1 MLYDFQMKIKVFAD
15 TICGWCYIGHSRL
28 LNAVRTFENIVF
40 NFEHAP
46 FQLNPDMPKEGMRRL
61 DYLKHKFGSKELAQ
75 PMYDN
80 MNTEAI
86 KEDLKLK
93 LDNIQVT
100 PNTKLSHILTNL
112 AFKKKIGHKVLN
124 EIYDAYFSK
133 GIDIGNADVLIEIG
147 KSNGI
152 NEKEIIDIFSSNK
165 KINDINQKNIT
176 ARSIGIN
183 GVPFFEIDKKTYISG
198 AQSTA
203 NFIEAIKVNL

>member
-1 MLYDFQMKIKVFAD
+1 MKIKVYAD

-28 LNAVRTFENIVF
+28 VKAIGTFENVVF
-40 NFEHAP
+40 DFEHAP
-46 FQLNPDMPKEGMRRL
+46 FQLNPDMPKEGMNRL

-133 GIDIGNADVLIEIG
+133 GIDIGNAEALIKIG
-147 KSNGI
+147 KSKNI
-152 NEKEIIDIFSSNK
+152 SEKEIIDVFSSDK
-165 KINDINQKNIT
+165 EISDINQSNTIAK
-176 ARSIGIN
+176 RIGIN
-183 GVPFFEIDKKTYISG
+183 GVPFFEIDNKTYISG

-203 NFIEAIKVNL
+203 NLIEAIKVNL

>member
-1 MLYDFQMKIKVFAD
+1 MKIKVYAD

-28 LNAVRTFENIVF
+28 VKAIGTFENVDF
-40 NFEHAP
+40 DFEHAP
-46 FQLNPDMPKEGMRRL
+46 FQLNPDMPKEGMNRL

-75 PMYDN
+75 PMYDK

-112 AFKKKIGHKVLN
+112 AFKKKIGQKVLN

-165 KINDINQKNIT
+165 KINDINQKDIT

-183 GVPFFEIDKKTYISG
+183 GVPFFDIDNKTYISG

-203 NFIEAIKVNL
+203 NLIEAIKVNL